1 MKGSEYRPTVP
12 EPQPVGQAEAR
23 DQLLPDISEIDLRE
37 QYLVEHPADGPAFRR
52 LKAKTPARLG
62 VGRAGPR
69 YKTVTQLRFRADH
82 AAAQDSVF
90 SEIGPEFARDNGLIP
105 VKTCC
110 ESREQYL
117 TRPDLGRRFDQEN
130 SEIIRRSLPQR
141 ARIQLVIGDGLSSA
155 AILANAMDCARA
167 IAQGLKTYGVDLG
180 PILYVENARVGSG
193 DFIGD
198 LTGCQVMCIL
208 VGERPGLVTAESM
221 SAYITYNPHT
231 GIPESKR
238 TVVSNIHRQGTPA
251 VEAGAHIAQLLMKIL
266 EAKAS
271 GVDLL
276 RGEVS

>member
-1 MKGSEYRPTVP
+1 MNQEELKTLVAQMLRELAPQPEPQVKGSEYRPTVP
-12 EPQPVGQAEAR
+12 EPQPVGQAETR

-117 TRPDLGRRFDQEN
+117 TRPDRGRRFDEANQA
-130 SEIIRRSLPQR
+130 IIKKTLGQNPKVVL
-141 ARIQLVIGDGLSSA
+141 AVGDGLSSA
-155 AILANAMDCARA
+155 AIEANAVDCIQPLA
-167 IAQGLKTYGVDLG
+167 GLKTYGLDLG
-180 PILYVENARVGSG
+180 PGALHQILPGGRPPTTSLGS
-193 DFIGD
+193 
-198 LTGCQVMCIL
+198 
-208 VGERPGLVTAESM
+208 
-221 SAYITYNPHT
+221 
-231 GIPESKR
+231 
-238 TVVSNIHRQGTPA
+238 
-251 VEAGAHIAQLLMKIL
+251 
-266 EAKAS
+266 
-271 GVDLL
+271 
-276 RGEVS
+276 